1 MSVLSDGIGD
11 RDIPGATAKQLVDVS
26 TVNACAVLFVS
37 LLLLLG
43 AGNVVVEEKGWV
55 SIVLFCVNNGS

>member
-26 TVNACAVLFVS
+26 ILQFYF
-37 LLLLLG
+37 LLLYFFPLFFLLLEE
-43 AGNVVVEEKGWV
+43 NVVVDEEAWV
-55 SIVLFCVNNGS
+55 

>member
-26 TVNACAVLFVS
+26 IANFHSVLFVS
-37 LLLLLG
+37 RVLLLG
-43 AGNVVVEEKGWV
+43 RRRW
-55 SIVLFCVNNGS
+55 

>member
-26 TVNACAVLFVS
+26 SVDIHFVI
-37 LLLLLG
+37 LLSHTLLAFPYAFLWMMM
-43 AGNVVVEEKGWV
+43 ETD
-55 SIVLFCVNNGS
+55 